1 MNQDHRDLAYLLLV
15 QTFGI
20 IAALVYLHQS
30 VRALGRYLS
39 ASLERIEQ
47 TLQAIRG
54 DQSHD

>member
-1 MNQDHRDLAYLLLV
+1 MEQGARDVGYLIIV

-20 IAALVYLHQS
+20 IAALVYLHHS

-54 DQSHD
+54 DQAP

>member
-1 MNQDHRDLAYLLLV
+1 MDQSARDLGYLILF

-20 IAALVYLHQS
+20 IAALVYLHHS

-47 TLQAIRG
+47 TLAALRG
-54 DQSHD
+54 DHP

>member
-1 MNQDHRDLAYLLLV
+1 MDQGQRDLGYLMLV

-20 IAALVYLHQS
+20 LAALVYLHHS
-30 VRALGRYLS
+30 VKALGQYLS

-54 DQSHD
+54 DDAHD

>member
-1 MNQDHRDLAYLLLV
+1 MEQGARDLGYLILL

-54 DQSHD
+54 DDAR